1 MLNRWVEDDG
11 LDGYCIDNGV
21 GLAVFSPLYQGFL
34 TDRYLK
40 GIPEDS
46 RIGKGNTWIG
56 SQLTPEMVEKLN
68 ALNDI
73 AAARGQ
79 KLSQMAVAWLL
90 NNKAVATVL
99 CGASKPQQIVDNV
112 KAIENLEFTAEELAK
127 IEEVLKK

>member
-11 LDGYCIDNGV
+11 LDSCCIDNGV

-40 GIPEDS
+40 GIPQDS
-46 RIGKGNTWIG
+46 RIGRGNTWIG

-99 CGASKPQQIVDNV
+99 CGASKPQQIKDNV